1 MRPGGAGTSRAPDRL
16 PAVTDIRAAIDEALP
31 GVRANLERL
40 VRIPSVSAPSF
51 DPAHVRRSAEVSA
64 EIMQDAGL
72 GGVRFLEIDGAHPAV
87 FGEHPAPS
95 GAPTVLLYAH
105 HDVQPQGD
113 EKEWDSPP
121 FEPVERDGRLYGRGT
136 SDDKAGIGMHEAA
149 LRAHD
154 GTPPVGVKVFLE
166 GEEEIGSEHLAQ
178 FLGTYGELLESDV
191 IVLADMANWR
201 VGEPALTT
209 SLRGLVDCVV
219 EVRTLDH
226 AVHSGMFGG
235 PFPDAVTALSRLL
248 ATLHDHKGRVAIAG
262 LRSSKSGE
270 LDLTEKEFREQAGAV
285 AGVDRIGE
293 GTLTAQIWTMPSVS
307 VLGIDAPRIA
317 ESANKLVPMARAKVS
332 LRIAPGDDPQRAMD
346 ALVTHLESNVPWGAE
361 ISITRGAA
369 ARPFSLRAEGPV
381 FEAARAAMK
390 ESWGMEPVDIGA
402 GGSIPFVAAF
412 AEAFPETPILL
423 TGAADPDSRAHG
435 ANESLH
441 LDDFAKAC
449 LAEALLLGRLAG

>member
-1 MRPGGAGTSRAPDRL
+1 
-16 PAVTDIRAAIDEALP
+16 VTDVRAALDAALP
-31 GVRANLERL
+31 GVRSNLERL
-40 VRIPSVSAPSF
+40 VRIPSVSAPGF
-51 DPAHVRRSAEVSA
+51 DPAEVRRSAEASA
-64 EIMQDAGL
+64 EILEAAGL
-72 GGVRFLEIDGAHPAV
+72 SGVRFLEIEGAHPAV
-87 FGEHPAPS
+87 LGEHPAPE
-95 GAPTVLLYAH
+95 GTPTVLLYAH

-113 EKEWDSPP
+113 EAEWNSPP

-136 SDDKAGIGMHEAA
+136 SDDKAGVAMHEAA
-149 LRAHD
+149 VRAHG

-166 GEEEIGSEHLAQ
+166 GEEEIGSEHLSQ
-178 FLGTYGELLESDV
+178 FLEKHGDLLQADV

-248 ATLHDHKGRVAIAG
+248 ATLHDDRGCVTIPG
-262 LRSSKSGE
+262 LSSRQVDE
-270 LDLTEKEFREQAGAV
+270 LDLTEEEFREQAGTL
-285 AGVDRIGE
+285 AGVNRIGE
-293 GTLTAQIWTMPSVS
+293 GTLTSQIWTMPSVS
-307 VLGIDAPRIA
+307 VLAIDAPRISEA
-317 ESANKLVPMARAKVS
+317 ANKLVPVARAKVS
-332 LRIAPGDDPQRAMD
+332 LRIAPGDEPERAMD
-346 ALVTHLESNVPWGAE
+346 ALVSHLESNVPWGAE
-361 ISITRGAA
+361 VTVTRGAA

-381 FEAARAAMK
+381 FDAARASMQEA
-390 ESWGMEPVDIGA
+390 WGVAPVDIGA

-412 AEAFPETPILL
+412 AEAFPEAPILL

-449 LAEALLLGRLAG
+449 LAEALLLSRLAR